1 MSRRGCSLPAN
12 ASGFDTHRDS
22 ISSRSG
28 QAADLEKWQ
37 ELLMAQTF
45 KPPSWLSGG
54 GGEGGGAGGGGGTG
68 GFTNSEQALVTYE
81 ILVETGGPAPS

>member
-1 MSRRGCSLPAN
+1 
-12 ASGFDTHRDS
+12 
-22 ISSRSG
+22 
-28 QAADLEKWQ
+28 
-37 ELLMAQTF
+37 MAQTF